1 MQTLVTDLKE
11 LLRVTLAAL
20 LFGAGLPAIFALG
33 VRFQSR
39 SEQLADGTVVR
50 RRSAAALAVAC
61 YAVVLA
67 AVIAGVLFVAKAFLA
82 SRLGIHLFGQ

>member
-1 MQTLVTDLKE
+1 MQTLITDLQE
-11 LLRVTLAAL
+11 LGRVTAAAL

-39 SEQLADGTVVR
+39 SAVSDGTVAR
-50 RRSAAALAVAC
+50 RRSAAAGAAAC

-67 AVIAGVLFVAKAFLA
+67 VVVAGVLFVAKAFLA
-82 SRLGIHLFGQ
+82 SRLGIHVFGQ